1 MGYYNPDWA
10 IVFKGNNVNYIYFIA
25 ETKGNDWQRSQLRG
39 TEEAKIECAARHF
52 ENISQGEIEVAQYGI
67 AKDYKS
73 LLNKIMK

>member
-25 ETKGNDWQRSQLRG
+25 ETKGNDWQRSQLRR

-52 ENISQGEIEVAQYGI
+52 ENIS
-67 AKDYKS
+67 
-73 LLNKIMK
+73 